1 MQCHSRA
8 EGDRIHKSI
17 HQFVIHAKARI
28 WTTTDSF
35 CQLYRNTFSYTLLYI
50 ITYKPRNPCIS
61 GCFSFLART
70 LLYTDCSENFRTA
83 NSKPQ
88 QRSQKWQSH
97 SYSSASSAPSSH
109 SPTKTNPLSKRRLSH
124 DPIPPHPRRNR
135 RRHHNLQK
143 PQRHLQQ
150 LNNPN
155 KGINHEP
162 NRNLRRRNRRTH
174 LPHLQKQ
181 ITTNKG
187 DYYDT
192 DHRIRYRS
200 IRTLRIPQKITLDFS
215 KGITSWPKSKTSHS
229 PPQNSSNTS
238 STTAKNRP
246 KQA

>member
-1 MQCHSRA
+1 MHFWHAVCSIQIVRKTSEQQTVNLNKGVKNDHRT
-8 EGDRIHKSI
+8 RIPRLHRHTHRT
-17 HQFVIHAKARI
+17 HQ
-28 WTTTDSF
+28 
-35 CQLYRNTFSYTLLYI
+35 
-50 ITYKPRNPCIS
+50 
-61 GCFSFLART
+61 
-70 LLYTDCSENFRTA
+70 
-83 NSKPQ
+83 
-88 QRSQKWQSH
+88 QKLI
-97 SYSSASSAPSSH
+97 
-109 SPTKTNPLSKRRLSH
+109 PLKKGVHH
-124 DPIPPHPRRNR
+124 DPSPPHPRRNR

-200 IRTLRIPQKITLDFS
+200 IRTLRIPQKITPIN
-215 KGITSWPKSKTSHS
+215 KGTPAMTEIENFALAAEKLVEYLIGKRKQTDNATKYNQIVNHS
-229 PPQNSSNTS
+229 PNPWPLRSGIS
-238 STTAKNRP
+238 AF
-246 KQA
+246 

>member
-1 MQCHSRA
+1 MNS
-8 EGDRIHKSI
+8 
-17 HQFVIHAKARI
+17 
-28 WTTTDSF
+28 
-35 CQLYRNTFSYTLLYI
+35 NTFSYTLLNI
-50 ITYKPRNPCIS
+50 ITYKPRNLRIS
-61 GCFSFLART
+61 GYFSFLARS

-88 QRSQKWQSH
+88 QRS
-97 SYSSASSAPSSH
+97 
-109 SPTKTNPLSKRRLSH
+109 LGH

-135 RRHHNLQK
+135 HRHHNLQK
-143 PQRHLQQ
+143 HQRHLQQ

-200 IRTLRIPQKITLDFS
+200 IRTLRIPQKIT
-215 KGITSWPKSKTSHS
+215 
-229 PPQNSSNTS
+229 
-238 STTAKNRP
+238 AK
-246 KQA
+246 

>member
-1 MQCHSRA
+1 MDKINNLLTYNNNNVTNTIPSNTL
-8 EGDRIHKSI
+8 
-17 HQFVIHAKARI
+17 FNNPARI
-28 WTTTDSF
+28 PKK
-35 CQLYRNTFSYTLLYI
+35 NTPI
-50 ITYKPRNPCIS
+50 IRGVFY
-61 GCFSFLART
+61 FLARC
-70 LLYTDCSENFRTA
+70 LHYTDCSENFRTTNLNKEA
-83 NSKPQ
+83 TPWPNSKSKSSPNTANHFQ
-88 QRSQKWQSH
+88 QRR
-97 SYSSASSAPSSH
+97 P
-109 SPTKTNPLSKRRLSH
+109 SH

-200 IRTLRIPQKITLDFS
+200 IRTLRIPQKITPINKGTPAMTEIENFALAAEKLDEYLIG
-215 KGITSWPKSKTSHS
+215 KRK
-229 PPQNSSNTS
+229 QNDNAT
-238 STTAKNRP
+238 K
-246 KQA
+246 